1 MSSRQVNA
9 ATQPS
14 FLQQAVYLDE
24 TNKQLIVLGEVNK
37 RFSISPNVEALL
49 AAMEAAD
56 REPSSTLDSENLIRM
71 DTT

>member
-1 MSSRQVNA
+1 MLLLIYLQVNA

-24 TNKQLIVLGEVNK
+24 KEKRLIVLGEVNK
-37 RFSISPNVEALL
+37 RFSVSPDVETLL

-56 REPSSTLDSENLIRM
+56 REPFNLLDKEI
-71 DTT
+71 

>member
-1 MSSRQVNA
+1 MSFRQVNA

-24 TNKQLIVLGEVNK
+24 MNKQLIVLGEVNK

-49 AAMEAAD
+49 AAMEATD